1 MLSEQE
7 EASVRSRILSPLPH
21 TESIE
26 PRSWRTAQATAEKRF
41 SPHRVGRANPKCS
54 RRFQPPQG
62 YVRPFAARRAVL
74 SAAAYRYSEAVI
86 GRGTKYKS
94 RSTGKLA
101 ASLGVS
107 PAKLD
112 RDGNLDVKVGF
123 SEGRGD
129 VSNAMLANLL
139 EYGKHGQPAKP
150 FLKQTKSSCRK
161 PCIEAMQTA
170 LKEELDLS

>member
-1 MLSEQE
+1 MAKVQIEMPQKLLSQ
-7 EASVRSRILSPLPH
+7 
-21 TESIE
+21 IE
-26 PRSWRTAQATAEKRF
+26 DMGNSLDAAIPKALAAGGKVVLAKMKSNLQAA
-41 SPHRVGRANPKCS
+41 
-54 RRFQPPQG
+54 
-62 YVRPFAARRAVL
+62 
-74 SAAAYRYSEAVI
+74 I
-86 GRGTKYKS
+86 GRGTKTKS

-139 EYGKHGQPAKP
+139 EYGKHGQPPKP
-150 FLKQTKSSCRK
+150 FLKLTKSSSRK
-161 PCIEAMQTA
+161 PCIEEMQRV
-170 LKEELDLS
+170 LKEELSLP

>member
-1 MLSEQE
+1 MAKVQIEMPQKLLSQ
-7 EASVRSRILSPLPH
+7 
-21 TESIE
+21 IE
-26 PRSWRTAQATAEKRF
+26 DMGNSLDAAIPKALAAGGKVVLAKMKSNLQAA
-41 SPHRVGRANPKCS
+41 
-54 RRFQPPQG
+54 
-62 YVRPFAARRAVL
+62 
-74 SAAAYRYSEAVI
+74 I
-86 GRGTKYKS
+86 GRGTKTKS

-139 EYGKHGQPAKP
+139 EYGKHGQPPKP
-150 FLKQTKSSCRK
+150 FLKLTKSSSRK
-161 PCIEAMQTA
+161 PCIEEMQRV
-170 LKEELDLS
+170 LKEELNLP

>member
-1 MLSEQE
+1 MAKVKIEMPSGFMDQIAGMGNALDAAIPRALAAGGKVVLDKMKSNL
-7 EASVRSRILSPLPH
+7 RS
-21 TESIE
+21 
-26 PRSWRTAQATAEKRF
+26 A
-41 SPHRVGRANPKCS
+41 
-54 RRFQPPQG
+54 
-62 YVRPFAARRAVL
+62 
-74 SAAAYRYSEAVI
+74 I
-86 GRGTKYKS
+86 GRGTKTKS

-139 EYGKHGQPAKP
+139 EYGKHGQPPKP
-150 FLKQTKSSCRK
+150 FLKLTKSSSRK
-161 PCIEAMQTA
+161 PCIEEMQRV
-170 LKEELDLS
+170 LKEELNLP

>member
-1 MLSEQE
+1 MAKVKIEMPSGFMDQVAGMGNALD
-7 EASVRSRILSPLPH
+7 AAIPRALAAGGKVVLDKMRSNL
-21 TESIE
+21 
-26 PRSWRTAQATAEKRF
+26 RSA
-41 SPHRVGRANPKCS
+41 
-54 RRFQPPQG
+54 
-62 YVRPFAARRAVL
+62 
-74 SAAAYRYSEAVI
+74 I
-86 GRGTKYKS
+86 GRSTKIKS

-139 EYGKHGQPAKP
+139 EYGKHGQPPKP
-150 FLKQTKSSCRK
+150 FLKLTKSSSRK
-161 PCIEAMQTA
+161 PCIEEMQRV
-170 LKEELDLS
+170 LKEELILP

>member
-1 MLSEQE
+1 M
-7 EASVRSRILSPLPH
+7 AKVK
-21 TESIE
+21 IE
-26 PRSWRTAQATAEKRF
+26 MPDAFLNQIAGMGNALDAAIPKALAVGGKVVMEKMKSNLQAM
-41 SPHRVGRANPKCS
+41 
-54 RRFQPPQG
+54 
-62 YVRPFAARRAVL
+62 
-74 SAAAYRYSEAVI
+74 I

-129 VSNAMLANLL
+129 VSNAMLANVL
-139 EYGKHGQPAKP
+139 EYGKHGQPPKP
-150 FLKQTKSSCRK
+150 FLKQTKSSSRK
-161 PCIEAMQTA
+161 QCIEAMQTT
-170 LKEELDLS
+170 LKEELDLP

>member
-1 MLSEQE
+1 MAKVQIEMPQKLLSQ
-7 EASVRSRILSPLPH
+7 
-21 TESIE
+21 IE
-26 PRSWRTAQATAEKRF
+26 DMGNSLDAAIPKALAAGGKVVLAKMKSNLQAA
-41 SPHRVGRANPKCS
+41 
-54 RRFQPPQG
+54 
-62 YVRPFAARRAVL
+62 
-74 SAAAYRYSEAVI
+74 I
-86 GRGTKYKS
+86 GRGTKTKS

-139 EYGKHGQPAKP
+139 EYGKHGQPPKP
-150 FLKQTKSSCRK
+150 ILKQTKSSSRK
-161 PCIEAMQTA
+161 PCIEEMQRV
-170 LKEELDLS
+170 LKEELNLP